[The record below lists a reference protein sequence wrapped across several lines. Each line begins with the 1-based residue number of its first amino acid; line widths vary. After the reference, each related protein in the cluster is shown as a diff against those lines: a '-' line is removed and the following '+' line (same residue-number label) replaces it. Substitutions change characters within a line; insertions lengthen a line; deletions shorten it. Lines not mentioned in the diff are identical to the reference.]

1 MRKQQPAADA
11 LHVAV
16 DDPRRSRLFPRG
28 ALFGLALLCVAAL
41 VAVYPGKSLLPL
53 LARTRNDRLAIDYLR
68 QLSAQRA
75 GDPGLRRMLAQRYAH
90 IGKSREALATL
101 AGLRGRPVDE
111 LRLRIWQT
119 LWNDAAAAHDATA
132 MTHAASEIRRLVDEL
147 QPADFAQW
155 KAAVELSRRFGA
167 RARPRWLAPSLLRLL
182 PLDPADAR
190 QARDIL
196 LGTGD
201 YELAARVLLSS
212 AAHARDTAVRDRL
225 ILAAAQVLLASGDP
239 VLAWRRISRAI
250 GHAEVGPA
258 VRWMMVRLSLGADQP
273 AQAVMWLHRCID
285 LQQPA
290 AVLAQAMDA
299 RQRELAWRVL
309 LGAGLP
315 AQALRVADAQ
325 LVAHPADRDWQQRRA
340 RVLEWSGQDDAAL
353 RQWMQVLRA
362 GYSTLALEQEH
373 RLALGQ
379 HSSAGIDLYW
389 RERAAHTRMGE
400 QDWLQY
406 AQSLESAGHARA
418 AVRVLRGAAR
428 AQPGVLASLAWLLGN
443 LGEVQ
448 ESLRAYAQAAAH
460 GALDLRASIDY
471 ADALVQSGRFAE
483 ALEVLRSTQ
492 SLPGPATLRSAHQ
505 RLLGDLAWDL
515 GRGAQAEAAYASVW
529 ARASTRA
536 DLGAYQ
542 VERLITLTQ
551 RGRGAKAALAMARQA
566 WRRQPSASLA
576 LLWLQL
582 LQREPSLRGLQDWQR
597 SVDGSPLRAELS
609 RRAAMYAARAQVWQ
623 ALGRQQ
629 QALADQT
636 RALQLAPGDRDYE
649 IGLLWICIDGGDRA
663 CLRRSFPAYADALRD
678 SPGGLEVSLAAAQAL
693 GDTRVALAYAQR
705 LYPRHKSDALWMMQ
719 YGELWQQAGDERRA
733 HAALER
739 AWELLQVPAA
749 RARQTDARS
758 GRDLDRLIARLRLGQ
773 SRLGARAQQRLLAAL
788 RSRLLRGPLTAAQRS
803 RADAAIADW
812 LLRLDT
818 TSAARWWLA
827 HETLSTAQRQS
838 VQLQLDLRDAD
849 PVAVARDLRG
859 GVAATLAPADLA
871 QALQAAGKPQASLRL
886 AQAVLERA
894 AQSGQDSPALRA
906 LQRQTARRE
915 IALASRA
922 SLAWQDAQ
930 VGDVTRRGPLA
941 KLHWQLDRSW
951 SLDIDAS
958 RQALGSSNASTITG
972 LPATWSDA
980 RVGLQWHRGR
990 RSLGFALRRN
1000 EAVGALTGWRVDA
1013 SARLAWAIQGSVE
1026 VERNAVA
1033 DESAALQVAG
1043 ARDRVR
1049 LQLQRDFGRAWAS
1062 VTASDMRY
1070 HARDGQA
1077 LGSGR
1082 ALQEQLGLWLRRGE
1096 PDVALKLLGYQ
1107 QQFTTLGGV
1116 RLPTYAALVPGGAV
1130 PDAGYFLPAGDSAFG
1145 AGIAFGMDH
1154 ARTYADRWMP
1164 YGEIDVLQSRTL
1176 GLTSNIDVG
1185 VRGPLFGVD
1194 QLVFGYQ
1201 RLRDTSGQSRLWF
1214 LQYRWW
1220 FGR

>member
-28 ALFGLALLCVAAL
+28 ALFGLALLCMAAL

-53 LARTRNDRLAIDYLR
+53 LAHTRNDRLAIDYLR

-75 GDPGLRRMLAQRYAH
+75 GDPGLRRMLAQRYAQ
-90 IGKSREALATL
+90 IGRSRDALATL
-101 AGLRGRPVDE
+101 AGLHGTPVDE

-132 MTHAASEIRRLVDEL
+132 MNHAASEIRRLVDGL

-155 KAAVELSRRFGA
+155 KSAVELSRRFSGGTQ
-167 RARPRWLAPSLLRLL
+167 PPWLVPSLLRLL

-201 YELAARVLLSS
+201 YELAARVLFAS
-212 AAHARDTAVRDRL
+212 AQHARDPALRDRL
-225 ILAAAQVLLASGDP
+225 ILAAARVLLASGDP
-239 VLAWRRISRAI
+239 VLAWRRSSQAVGRSD
-250 GHAEVGPA
+250 VGPS
-258 VRWMMVRLSLGADQP
+258 VRWMMVRLALGADRP
-273 AQAVMWLHRCID
+273 AQAVVWLHRCVD

-290 AVLAQAMDA
+290 AVLARTMDA

-315 AQALRVADAQ
+315 AQALRIADAQ
-325 LVAHPADRDWQQRRA
+325 LAADPADRDWQQRRA
-340 RVLEWSGQDDAAL
+340 RVLEWSGHDDAAL

-362 GYSTLALEQEH
+362 GYSALALQQEH

-428 AQPGVLASLAWLLGN
+428 TQPGVLPSLAWLLGN
-443 LGEVQ
+443 LGEVRD
-448 ESLRAYAQAAAH
+448 SLQAYAQAAAR

-471 ADALVQSGRFAE
+471 ANALVQSGRFAD
-483 ALEVLRSTQ
+483 ALEVLHSTQ
-492 SLPGPATLRSAHQ
+492 SLAGPEPLRSAHQ

-515 GRGAQAEAAYASVW
+515 GRSAQAEAAYASVW
-529 ARASTRA
+529 SRTSTRE

-542 VERLITLTQ
+542 VERLILLTQ
-551 RGRGAKAALAMARQA
+551 RRRGAGAALAMARQA
-566 WRRQPSASLA
+566 WRQRPSASLA

-597 SVDGSPLRAELS
+597 SVDDSPLRRELS
-609 RRAAMYAARAQVWQ
+609 HRADMLAARAQVWQ
-623 ALGRQQ
+623 ALGRTRR
-629 QALADQT
+629 ALADQT

-693 GDTRVALAYAQR
+693 GETRVALAYAQR
-705 LYPRHKSDALWMMQ
+705 LYPRHSADALWMMQ
-719 YGELWQQAGDERRA
+719 YGELWQQAGDARRA
-733 HAALER
+733 HLAFDR
-739 AWELLQVPAA
+739 AWALLQASPASA
-749 RARQTDARS
+749 GRSDARS
-758 GRDLDRLIARLRLGQ
+758 GRELDLLLARLRLGE
-773 SRLGARAQQRLLAAL
+773 SRLGAPAQQQLLAAL
-788 RSRLLRGPLTAAQRS
+788 RARLLRGPLTAAQRS

-818 TSAARWWLA
+818 SSAARWWLA

-838 VQLQLDLRDAD
+838 LRLQVDLREAD
-849 PVAVARDLRG
+849 SAAVARDLRG
-859 GVAATLAPADLA
+859 GVAAALPPADLA
-871 QALQAAGKPQASLRL
+871 QALHAAGRPQASLRL

-915 IALASRA
+915 LALASTA

-941 KLHWQLDRSW
+941 KLHWQLDQAW
-951 SLDIDAS
+951 SVDVDAS
-958 RQALGSSNASTITG
+958 RQALGSSNPSSITG
-972 LPATWSDA
+972 LPATWRDA
-980 RVGLQWHRGR
+980 RVGLHWHSGQ
-990 RSLGFALRRN
+990 RSLGIALRRN
-1000 EAVGALTGWRVDA
+1000 EAVGVLTGWRVDA

-1082 ALQEQLGLWLRRGE
+1082 ALQEELGLWLRRGG

-1116 RLPTYAALVPGGAV
+1116 RLPSYAALVPVGAV

-1145 AGIAFGMDH
+1145 AGIAVGMDH
-1154 ARTYADRWMP
+1154 AHGYADRWMP

-1176 GLTSNIDVG
+1176 GLTSNLDVG